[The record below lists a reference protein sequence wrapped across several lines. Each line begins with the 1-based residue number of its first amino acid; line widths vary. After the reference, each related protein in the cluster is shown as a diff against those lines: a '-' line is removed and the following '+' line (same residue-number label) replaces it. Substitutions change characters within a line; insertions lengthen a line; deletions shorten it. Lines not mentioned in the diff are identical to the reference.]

1 VRHVADVICV
11 GAHPDDVEIGMGAT
25 VARLVSQGLD
35 VVLVDLTDG
44 EPTPRGTHATRMK
57 EAAEAAD
64 VLGVSLRITLP
75 LVNRELADTVDAR
88 KMLAEIVREHR
99 PRVLFAPYPVD
110 AHPDHVAA
118 AAIVDAARFYSKF
131 VKTDMSGEAHFP
143 ARLYHYFAVHLR
155 LVAKPAFV
163 MDVSDQLDAKKAALA
178 CYRSQFG
185 DGTGNAHILD
195 WVDTQAASWGA
206 LIGTAGGEPFFS
218 REEIGI
224 RDLRDLV

>member
-1 VRHVADVICV
+1 MCV

-25 VARLVSQGLD
+25 VARLVAQGLE
-35 VVLVDLTDG
+35 VVMVDLTDG
-44 EPTPRGTHATRMK
+44 EPTPRGTHDVRME
-57 EAAEAAD
+57 EAAAAAE
-64 VLGVSLRITLP
+64 VLGVSRRVTLP
-75 LVNRELADTVDAR
+75 LVNRELADTVEAR
-88 KMLAEIVREHR
+88 KMLAELVREHR
-99 PRVLFAPYPVD
+99 PRVIFAPYPID

-131 VKTDMSGEAHFP
+131 VKTDMTGEPHFP
-143 ARLYHYFAVHLR
+143 ARLYQYFAVHLR

-163 MDVSDQLDAKKAALA
+163 MDVTEQLGTKKAALA

-185 DGTGNAHILD
+185 DGTNNAHILD
-195 WVDTQAASWGA
+195 WVDTQAASWGS
-206 LIGTAGGEPFFS
+206 LIGTGGGEPFFS